1 MISMR
6 IPAGK
11 GKDGHPKKHDFR
23 RLGNYC
29 RDASHEGE
37 KCLLAWHEGCQAPSY
52 DLALIEIEATQA
64 MNTRCKNDKTYHL
77 IVSFRPEDESK
88 LTPGAFREIERAMAD
103 ALGLSAHQR
112 VCGVHKNTNHLHLH
126 VAYNLIRPDKFTIN
140 EPYFDQMK
148 RDAACRA
155 MEEQFGLAVDNGIEE
170 RDWQKPQIDQRA
182 AAMEAHAGEQ
192 SFQSYAL
199 ERKAELLQALEG
211 ATTWADVHAVF
222 GRYGMEIKPQG
233 NGLAVVRTGGK
244 EGIKASAL
252 DRSLTKTRL
261 VTRLGDYEKPAISP
275 VAKEHYDR
283 RPLHPRSAERDA
295 LYVDFKGI
303 IDQREQQLKAARQHT
318 LETMQDI
325 KQRAA
330 ERRKEQ
336 NQRIMSRQT
345 RAQICQALRL
355 QEREALLLAQAAG
368 RDSLKRVREQY
379 PFHDWHGYL
388 KWQADQGNETALAVL
403 RSRPQ
408 KTEPE
413 KPQPQTDA
421 AARRA
426 EIKLAG
432 AAKERRIAAMPLGW
446 KHKAALTAINR
457 MEQLAAMEQVGEN
470 TSPLFTGVRHDI
482 DNRGVVIFTLPNGG
496 TIRDAGKK
504 LYFSQGQDQ
513 AARIYANA
521 KFGKRISVTGNTI
534 ERGPN
539 GRPARPNNPIYKQS
553 YLAHIKQICANG
565 LRKVSEL
572 NVVRFGKSNKVL
584 LQGDAHPD
592 LER

>member
-1 MISMR
+1 MIAKR
-6 IPAGK
+6 IDAKPGNDNIQA
-11 GKDGHPKKHDFR
+11 
-23 RLGNYC
+23 LGNYIA
-29 RDASHEGE
+29 DASHEGE
-37 KCLLAWHEGCQAPSY
+37 KILFAWHAGCAAETY
-52 DLALIEIEATQA
+52 KLALIEIAATQA
-64 MNTRCKNDKTYHL
+64 LNTRSTKSKTYHL
-77 IVSFRPEDESK
+77 MVSFRPEDEPK
-88 LTPGAFREIERAMAD
+88 LTPDVIHDIETHFAA
-103 ALGLSAHQR
+103 ALGYEGHQR
-112 VCGVHKNTNHLHLH
+112 LCGVHKNTNHLHLH
-126 VAYNLIRPDKFTIN
+126 VAYNMINPDRFTRH
-140 EPYFDQMK
+140 EPF
-148 RDAACRA
+148 RDFHRLAEVCRT
-155 MEEQFGLAVDNGIEE
+155 MEEKYDLAVDNGIDREP
-170 RDWQKPQIDQRA
+170 RPQIDQRA
-182 AAMEAHAGEQ
+182 AAMEAHAGVQ

-211 ATTWADVHAVF
+211 AATWADVHTIF

-318 LETMQDI
+318 LEMQATA
-325 KQRAA
+325 QRFA
-330 ERRKEQ
+330 EKRKELE
-336 NQRIMSRQT
+336 QRILPRQT
-345 RAQICQALRL
+345 KTKIRQALRL
-355 QEREALLLAQAAG
+355 QEREALLLARTAG
-368 RDSLKRVREQY
+368 QTDVKQVREQY
-379 PFHDWHGYL
+379 PFHNWHGYL
-388 KWQADQGNETALAVL
+388 KWRADQGNETALAVL
-403 RSRPQ
+403 RSRQQQKPEEPQ
-408 KTEPE
+408 SKA
-413 KPQPQTDA
+413 DA
-421 AARRA
+421 AARA
-426 EIKLAG
+426 KIKLAG
-432 AAKERRIAAMPLGW
+432 LAKERRIAAMPLGW

-457 MEQLAAMEQVGEN
+457 MEQLAAMEQVGAN

-572 NVVRFGKSNKVL
+572 NVVRFGKGNKVL
-584 LQGDAHPD
+584 LPSDAHPD
-592 LER
+592 MER